1 MPYLMLPFFLIACS
15 CGPSPSSQRDNA
27 NSFTCTCHPPSAPA
41 AARLDACAKDTPLHR
56 IDVAGVH
63 ARPASAFLVPRTR
76 LCSHARMLA
85 LRTRSIIALV
95 HSHACSCGYSP
106 ANPLPQSHPGVRER
120 SRAFPRAEPPQ
131 SGRPVA
137 PTGLYSALAT
147 LPCVGVHFAQPYRT
161 IALSIHGNNPCKDQP
176 KRLTVFPF
184 GNQSGALT
192 AAHVRLGS
200 LKSSPQPHRQ
210 RPLYA
215 TPSMQCRRA
224 YIPASTRESN

>member
-1 MPYLMLPFFLIACS
+1 MPVQQVH
-15 CGPSPSSQRDNA
+15 SS
-27 NSFTCTCHPPSAPA
+27 SL
-41 AARLDACAKDTPLHR
+41 ARAY
-56 IDVAGVH
+56 
-63 ARPASAFLVPRTR
+63 
-76 LCSHARMLA
+76 ARMLVCPRCA
-85 LRTRSIIALV
+85 HGLLLPWSTATRAAVAIPPPTRSPNRI
-95 HSHACSCGYSP
+95 
-106 ANPLPQSHPGVRER
+106 Q
-120 SRAFPRAEPPQ
+120 AFASVPKGGTSQ

>member
-76 LCSHARMLA
+76 LCSHARMPA

-120 SRAFPRAEPPQ
+120 SQ
-131 SGRPVA
+131 GRNLPKRTA
-137 PTGLYSALAT
+137 RRTHWPLLSSRYPALRWRT
-147 LPCVGVHFAQPYRT
+147 LRT
-161 IALSIHGNNPCKDQP
+161 ALSY
-176 KRLTVFPF
+176 
-184 GNQSGALT
+184 
-192 AAHVRLGS
+192 
-200 LKSSPQPHRQ
+200 HRAVH
-210 RPLYA
+210 PW
-215 TPSMQCRRA
+215 
-224 YIPASTRESN
+224 